1 MKTYL
6 ILPEVFITYFTSK
19 DRGSLDKIEEIFK
32 KAESG
37 EMKLLITEGLF
48 FLLASELEE
57 IVQEKENLTDY
68 LEVVLNLHNLKV
80 RNEIVLRKTILEMK
94 KGKSFIESY
103 RAVVV
108 PSLSLDGVFK
118 EGDFSK

>member
-19 DRGSLDKIEEIFK
+19 DRESLDKIEEIFK

-37 EMKLLITEGLF
+37 EIKLLITEGLF
-48 FLLASELEE
+48 FLLANELEE
-57 IVQEKENLTDY
+57 IVQEEENLTDY
-68 LEVVLNLHNLKV
+68 LDVVLNLHNLKI

-103 RAVVV
+103 RTVVV
-108 PSLSLDGVFK
+108 PSLSLDGAYK
-118 EGDFSK
+118 EEDFAG